1 MGEELVYPQQALW
14 RTQLAE
20 NLACVSGGGWGVYF
34 GRIFKAAS
42 IGGLIGVE
50 YWGRGV
56 LGVLWVESKERLA
69 VYAHERMVVG

>member
-1 MGEELVYPQQALW
+1 M
-14 RTQLAE
+14 
-20 NLACVSGGGWGVYF
+20 YF

-56 LGVLWVESKERLA
+56 LGVLWVKSKERLA